1 MGTRDD
7 VPRFRITLDYVEACE
22 GAPTGR
28 VTRVRYDSRGEV
40 IDRQELFIDPA
51 MLRASGRK
59 Q

>member
-28 VTRVRYDSRGEV
+28 VTRVRYDSSGQV
-40 IDRQELFIDPA
+40 IDRQELFIDPET
-51 MLRASGRK
+51 LRASGGKR
-59 Q
+59 